1 MIRDYMQLCLKI
13 EIVFCGLVGSMTAA
27 AAMTFVLVH
36 GTFSFSI
43 LFD

>member
-27 AAMTFVLVH
+27 AMTFVLVH